1 MKMNIFKGNDQR
13 NDQRN
18 DQIQRP
24 RQNTTFNNNNKE
36 IANRFMILE
45 DDVVVKPNDFVRENH
60 RYTEQ
65 RRYNERGEGNNR
77 FIDEKARE
85 KKRKENGLVMSDN
98 NFPVISDNINN
109 KSVNVTT
116 NSNYASMV
124 KKEKIKES
132 AEIEEKVPMGWVR
145 LEFKGR
151 KIVYNYGEKS
161 QDSDN
166 ELSLHES
173 MSAAVDQM
181 IRRWE
186 KYRED
191 YIDLYGLDNY
201 EKYYTSKTEY
211 ISDDDEEED

>member
-1 MKMNIFKGNDQR
+1 
-13 NDQRN
+13 
-18 DQIQRP
+18 
-24 RQNTTFNNNNKE
+24 
-36 IANRFMILE
+36 MILE
-45 DDVVVKPNDFVRENH
+45 EDVVVKPNDFVRENH

-65 RRYNERGEGNNR
+65 RRCNERGEGNNR

-132 AEIEEKVPMGWVR
+132 ADIEEKVPMGWVR